1 MERNSGRRGNPRTP
15 ADALEEAACDLAP
28 PTAALIDPHVA
39 FDWVLDPDAHDC
51 IDGKSYCYVVYRDQA
66 ERRRG

>member
-1 MERNSGRRGNPRTP
+1 
-15 ADALEEAACDLAP
+15 
-28 PTAALIDPHVA
+28 
-39 FDWVLDPDAHDC
+39 VLDSDAHDC